1 MTRSHKFSRASRT
14 PFASSFDWFTE
25 SSVSFMILAR
35 VITVLCFV
43 YKSCN
48 RGRDSAACIFSR
60 VNEIASF
67 ESCFFFMIFSSFFA
81 ILRRWAPPQCSYT
94 PRFRSGNHHV
104 MLKAS
109 SHELWLLIINL
120 TVNNYPGHSPRA

>member
-67 ESCFFFMIFSSFFA
+67 ESCFFYDFFLLFCYIA
-81 ILRRWAPPQCSYT
+81 ALGTPQCSYT

-109 SHELWLLIINL
+109 SHELWLPIINL